1 MLIFCFLSNY
11 IYAEVNNP
19 IKKIALKVSIQAEE
33 SFKKQI
39 QSYLFASLRKLGDVE
54 IANENEDITL
64 SVIATQLLLE
74 NKTTGND
81 IETPFVAIAYTL
93 ITSKVVTPYLT
104 TGNIDELS
112 NLCNQIVVNIDTKCF
127 ETLRKGSNE

>member
-1 MLIFCFLSNY
+1 MKKFLIIMLIFCFLSNY

-64 SVIATQLLLE
+64 I
-74 NKTTGND
+74 
-81 IETPFVAIAYTL
+81 
-93 ITSKVVTPYLT
+93 KV
-104 TGNIDELS
+104 S
-112 NLCNQIVVNIDTKCF
+112 
-127 ETLRKGSNE
+127 